1 MEQHDS
7 GPPTTKQQQTHTH
20 SAYFVFKGRSPAYFV
35 FKGRSPAYFES
46 SVDWGYVQYRVLRI
60 RIISE
65 EMPDPI
71 ADLTATEW
79 DQVYEIVSK
88 RLNNLPD
95 VAGAYWWVTQSLKW
109 DMSFTTSC
117 RSPQR
122 HLAVACA
129 SP

>member
-1 MEQHDS
+1 
-7 GPPTTKQQQTHTH
+7 
-20 SAYFVFKGRSPAYFV
+20 
-35 FKGRSPAYFES
+35 
-46 SVDWGYVQYRVLRI
+46 
-60 RIISE
+60 
-65 EMPDPI
+65 MPDPI

-95 VAGAYWWVTQSLKW
+95 VAGAYWWVTQSLKR

-122 HLAVACA
+122 HLAVACGSVSRVA
-129 SP
+129 ELLNLLWGHESSKEGLNRSTAEPALSLVGLHLHRA